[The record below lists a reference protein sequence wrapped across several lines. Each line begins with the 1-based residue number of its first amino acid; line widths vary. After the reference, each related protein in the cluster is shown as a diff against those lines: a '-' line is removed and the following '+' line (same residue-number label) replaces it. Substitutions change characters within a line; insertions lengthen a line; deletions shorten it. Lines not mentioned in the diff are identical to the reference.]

1 MAKYSLIFKLK
12 VVTAY
17 LNGEGG
23 YEYLTKKYGLKTTSQ
38 VRRWIS
44 AFKEFGKDGL
54 CRKRNNTRYTSE
66 FKLAVVESYLTS
78 ELSYRQIAL
87 QYGLNNPSL
96 IARWKS
102 DFMKYGTNAFVE
114 RPKGRIPTMSRTDE
128 KAKITTHTKSRNQK
142 KKKELTPEQA
152 RILEL
157 EKQLR
162 YAQIENAYLKELRR
176 LRLEDARKMKEQQES
191 LAVSE
196 EKFKLTEILAALRF
210 PKATYMY
217 WQQRFDRVDP
227 DLQIRIA
234 IEDIRKDHPNYGY
247 RRLLPLLRSRGI
259 VINKKRLQR
268 IMQKFNLQVIA
279 FSRKSRK
286 YNSYKGVKGRIAPNR
301 IKRRFYCSQPHQK
314 ITTDTTEFK
323 YYELDANGALKVGKL
338 YLDPFM
344 DLYNLEIISFSISP
358 TPSAEAILSAQQ
370 QAIEKTADA
379 KYRRTFHSDRGWGYQ
394 MKAYQHNLKVHNI
407 FQSMSRR
414 GNCLDNSPMEN
425 FFAILKQEMYYDN
438 TFHSY
443 DELKMA
449 IENYIMYYNTKRIKE
464 KLNWLSPVDYRLA
477 TTAA

>member
-1 MAKYSLIFKLK
+1 
-12 VVTAY
+12 
-17 LNGEGG
+17 
-23 YEYLTKKYGLKTTSQ
+23 
-38 VRRWIS
+38 
-44 AFKEFGKDGL
+44 
-54 CRKRNNTRYTSE
+54 
-66 FKLAVVESYLTS
+66 
-78 ELSYRQIAL
+78 
-87 QYGLNNPSL
+87 
-96 IARWKS
+96 
-102 DFMKYGTNAFVE
+102 
-114 RPKGRIPTMSRTDE
+114 
-128 KAKITTHTKSRNQK
+128 
-142 KKKELTPEQA
+142 
-152 RILEL
+152 
-157 EKQLR
+157 
-162 YAQIENAYLKELRR
+162 
-176 LRLEDARKMKEQQES
+176 
-191 LAVSE
+191 
-196 EKFKLTEILAALRF
+196 
-210 PKATYMY
+210 MY
-217 WQQRFDRVDP
+217 WQQRFDRVDS

-247 RRLLPLLRSRGI
+247 RRLLPLLQSRGI
-259 VINKKRLQR
+259 VVNKKRLQR

-279 FSRKSRK
+279 P
-286 YNSYKGVKGRIAPNR
+286 RIAPKRN
-301 IKRRFYCSQPHQK
+301 KRRFHCNQPHQK

-358 TPSAEAILSAQQ
+358 TPSAESILSAQQ

-407 FQSMSRR
+407 FQSMSRK

-425 FFAILKQEMYYDN
+425 FFAILKQEMYYGN

>member
-17 LNGEGG
+17 LNGEGR
-23 YEYLTKKYGLKTTSQ
+23 YEYLTKKYGVKTTSQ

-102 DFMKYGTNAFVE
+102 DFMKYGANAFVE
-114 RPKGRIPTMSRTDE
+114 RPKGQIPTMSRIDE
-128 KAKITTHTKSRNQK
+128 KAKISTHTKSRNQK

-162 YAQIENAYLKELRR
+162 YAQIENAYLKELRG

-196 EKFKLTEILAALRF
+196 EKFKLTEILAALCF

-217 WQQRFDRVDP
+217 WQQRFDRVDT

-247 RRLLPLLRSRGI
+247 RRLLPLLQSRGI
-259 VINKKRLQR
+259 VVNKKRLQR

-301 IKRRFYCSQPHQK
+301 IKRRFHCNQPHQK

-323 YYELDANGALKVGKL
+323 YYELDANGALKVRKL

-358 TPSAEAILSAQQ
+358 TPSAESILSAQQ

-394 MKAYQHNLKVHNI
+394 MKEYQHNLKVHNI
-407 FQSMSRR
+407 FQSMSRK

-425 FFAILKQEMYYDN
+425 FFAILKQEMYYGK
-438 TFHSY
+438 TFQSY

-464 KLNWLSPVDYRLA
+464 RLNWLSPIDYRLA

>member
-23 YEYLTKKYGLKTTSQ
+23 YEYLTKKYGVKTTSQ

-44 AFKEFGKDGL
+44 AFKESGKDGL

-196 EKFKLTEILAALRF
+196 E
-210 PKATYMY
+210 
-217 WQQRFDRVDP
+217 
-227 DLQIRIA
+227 
-234 IEDIRKDHPNYGY
+234 
-247 RRLLPLLRSRGI
+247 
-259 VINKKRLQR
+259 
-268 IMQKFNLQVIA
+268 
-279 FSRKSRK
+279 
-286 YNSYKGVKGRIAPNR
+286 NSN
-301 IKRRFYCSQPHQK
+301 
-314 ITTDTTEFK
+314 
-323 YYELDANGALKVGKL
+323 
-338 YLDPFM
+338 
-344 DLYNLEIISFSISP
+344 
-358 TPSAEAILSAQQ
+358 
-370 QAIEKTADA
+370 
-379 KYRRTFHSDRGWGYQ
+379 
-394 MKAYQHNLKVHNI
+394 
-407 FQSMSRR
+407 
-414 GNCLDNSPMEN
+414 
-425 FFAILKQEMYYDN
+425 
-438 TFHSY
+438 
-443 DELKMA
+443 
-449 IENYIMYYNTKRIKE
+449 
-464 KLNWLSPVDYRLA
+464 
-477 TTAA
+477 

>member
-66 FKLAVVESYLTS
+66 FKLAMVESYLTS

-234 IEDIRKDHPNYGY
+234 IEDIRKNHPNYGY

-323 YYELDANGALKVGKL
+323 YYELNANGALKVGKL

-358 TPSAEAILSAQQ
+358 TPSAESILSAQQ

-477 TTAA
+477 ITAA

>member
-23 YEYLTKKYGLKTTSQ
+23 YEYLTKKYGVKTTSQ

-54 CRKRNNTRYTSE
+54 CRKRHNTRYTSE

-102 DFMKYGTNAFVE
+102 DFMKYGANAFVE

-128 KAKITTHTKSRNQK
+128 KAKISTHTKSRNQK
-142 KKKELTPEQA
+142 KKRINTRASSYFRTGKTITLCSNRECLFKRIKEIAPRGCSENERAA
-152 RILEL
+152 RI
-157 EKQLR
+157 
-162 YAQIENAYLKELRR
+162 ISSLRR
-176 LRLEDARKMKEQQES
+176 E
-191 LAVSE
+191 
-196 EKFKLTEILAALRF
+196 FKLTEILAALCF

-279 FSRKSRK
+279 FFRKSRK

-358 TPSAEAILSAQQ
+358 TPSAESILSAQQ

-407 FQSMSRR
+407 FQSMSRK

-464 KLNWLSPVDYRLA
+464 RLNWLSPIDYRLA